1 VGCYTFAWPIS
12 AFALIGPR
20 LCRIADSFLRNERRY
35 NVGYGQNEG
44 SSVVRVMLPPPLV
57 RIFVA
62 SGLHSQR
69 ITDFNYGGGTFELAH
84 EGDTLMRIFVASGL
98 HPQPTADFNY
108 SRGTFELAHKGDAL
122 IRESQ
127 WSSAHIPNIIYYIIT
142 S

>member
-1 VGCYTFAWPIS
+1 
-12 AFALIGPR
+12 
-20 LCRIADSFLRNERRY
+20 
-35 NVGYGQNEG
+35 
-44 SSVVRVMLPPPLV
+44 
-57 RIFVA
+57 VA

-84 EGDTLMRIFVASGL
+84 EGDTLTRISVASGL

-108 SRGTFELAHKGDAL
+108 SRGTFELAHNGDAL

-127 WSSAHIPNIIYYIIT
+127 WPSAHTPNIIYYIIT